1 MYISSSRISFVLV
14 LAAAVAATTGCP
26 PTPVPEID
34 PNAGTEEGGTPI
46 TMATPA
52 EGTPV
57 DHAAK
62 NTLYMCPR
70 VLSFPPLTRPATP
83 WIDGDSVVIAEI
95 PFVDGA
101 VEWDAEFEITT
112 TATERKLVGNGLPP
126 HPTGVFP
133 VQEGT
138 DAYEWY
144 AGLPVEGYDNAAEIP
159 IAAYDLEL
167 TLPLNPTPND
177 EPSCLPSL
185 VTGVATQ
192 TGVAWHAEVAI
203 DANYR
208 FLDPIAALPMD
219 DCWGHPYDTQ
229 YHIHGFSWKCFP
241 DQGEPEVHS
250 PLFGYAVD
258 GFGIF
263 GPLGEDG
270 KMVTNDQLDECHGH
284 THTIEWDGDSRE
296 MYHYHVN
303 NEYPYSVGCLRGT
316 PVELVPA
323 LQH

>member
-1 MYISSSRISFVLV
+1 MYISSSRISFAVV

-126 HPTGVFP
+126 HPTGEFP

-144 AGLPVEGYDNAAEIP
+144 AGLPVEGYANAA
-159 IAAYDLEL
+159 
-167 TLPLNPTPND
+167 
-177 EPSCLPSL
+177 
-185 VTGVATQ
+185 
-192 TGVAWHAEVAI
+192 
-203 DANYR
+203 
-208 FLDPIAALPMD
+208 
-219 DCWGHPYDTQ
+219 
-229 YHIHGFSWKCFP
+229 
-241 DQGEPEVHS
+241 
-250 PLFGYAVD
+250 
-258 GFGIF
+258 
-263 GPLGEDG
+263 
-270 KMVTNDQLDECHGH
+270 
-284 THTIEWDGDSRE
+284 
-296 MYHYHVN
+296 
-303 NEYPYSVGCLRGT
+303 
-316 PVELVPA
+316 
-323 LQH
+323 